1 MNRRDVIFQFGRRL
15 QHATLVFGFIKS
27 TSHALGQ
34 EVKPTPVDV
43 LRGWYLVMLELVR
56 HTPTYSP
63 PVASRTFAYAGV
75 TAFEAVASGS
85 RYLVSL
91 SGQLNGLATL
101 PQRIAGE
108 TYNEAL
114 VIHAAMRDVVT
125 ALFANTGPTG
135 QRVVSV
141 FGKKQEAKIAT
152 GVAEGVVARSLS
164 FGSAVAAHI
173 LAWSRDDGGAEI
185 SNLGFPLDYTIDKRP
200 GFWVPTST
208 IAVQQ
213 KPLLPEWGKNRT
225 FAMPNGSTCGLP
237 APPQFSD
244 DKNSAFYAEALEVY
258 ETVKN
263 VTPEQRAIAR
273 FWSDDAM
280 LSSTP
285 PGHWISIAMQVFE
298 RDAVPLEKR
307 VVVLARLGVAVA
319 DAFIGCWASKFEYDL
334 LRPVTYIKKEI
345 DPAWE
350 TVLITPP
357 FPEYPSGHSTQSGA
371 AAAVLAQ
378 AFGENFAF
386 EDETHTKDGIVP
398 RRFESFKSAAEE
410 AALSR
415 LYGGIHFRSAIARG
429 LEQGQCVGAY
439 ATALQMTH

>member
-1 MNRRDVIFQFGRRL
+1 MSASRAIADDL
-15 QHATLVFGFIKS
+15 
-27 TSHALGQ
+27 
-34 EVKPTPVDV
+34 KPTPEDV
-43 LRGWYLVMLELVR
+43 LRDWYLVMLELVR

-75 TAFEAVASGS
+75 TVFEAVASGS
-85 RYLVSL
+85 GHLLSLV
-91 SGQLNGLATL
+91 GQLNGLAKL
-101 PQRIAGE
+101 PQRTVGE
-108 TYNEAL
+108 TYDEAL

-141 FGKKQEAKIAT
+141 FGKKQGTKVAT
-152 GVAEGVVARSLS
+152 GVAEDVAIRSLS
-164 FGSAVAAHI
+164 YGSAVAAHI

-185 SNLGFPLDYTIDKRP
+185 SNLGFPLDYTIEKKP
-200 GFWVPTST
+200 GLWVPTSL

-213 KPLLPEWGKNRT
+213 KPLLPAWGKNRT
-225 FAMPNGSTCGLP
+225 FAMPQGSTCSLP
-237 APPQFSD
+237 APPQFSE

-263 VTPEQRAIAR
+263 ITPEQRAIAR

-280 LSSTP
+280 LSPTP
-285 PGHWISIAMQVFE
+285 PGHWISIAMQLFE

-307 VVVLARLGVAVA
+307 VAVLARLGVAVA
-319 DAFIGCWASKFEYDL
+319 DAFIGCWASKFEFDL
-334 LRPVTYIKKEI
+334 LRPVTYIKKVI

-350 TVLITPP
+350 PVLITPP

-371 AAAVLAQ
+371 SAAVLAQ
-378 AFGENFAF
+378 AFGDNFAF
-386 EDETHTKDGIVP
+386 EDETHTKDGIGP
-398 RRFESFKSAAEE
+398 RHFENFTAAAEE

-429 LEQGQCVGAY
+429 LEQGRCVGAY